1 MKCLWQLIQYTCI
14 PHHVWRPCSS
24 PATWGCAVPCHGD
37 RGMDMNK
44 HKLCHSGLCLFLMV
58 GQNSVVSV
66 ATRYALDSLGSESQW
81 RWDYPHPSSLALK
94 PTQLPEQWVPG
105 LFPWSKMDRVWCWPL
120 TPYSDEVKERVEL
133 YLYSPCGSSCS
144 VVGWTLFFCLLCL
157 MYDNVTNVKC

>member
-1 MKCLWQLIQYTCI
+1 MSVTAYSVYLHPPPCLEAMFFTSNLRTCCAMSWWQR
-14 PHHVWRPCSS
+14 H
-24 PATWGCAVPCHGD
+24 GCEQ
-37 RGMDMNK
+37 
-44 HKLCHSGLCLFLMV
+44 LCHSGLSLFIMV

-94 PTQLPEQWVPG
+94 PTQLPEQWVPD

-120 TPYSDEVKERVEL
+120 TPYSVEVKERVEL
-133 YLYSPCGSSCS
+133 YLYSPSGSSCS
-144 VVGWTLFFCLLCL
+144 VVGWTLLFRLLCL